1 LRAATRADPT
11 FAEAWYNLG
20 DLLDEEGRS
29 EAAIDTVGTHG
40 TDWSGVW
47 LVDRP
52 LDCDDTDNV
61 SVDTILAVS
70 LDCGP
75 SDLSDYEWAQ
85 DGQSHQEWLIPA
97 DFVNKH
103 TLAIVQLDPS
113 LRRSA

>member
-1 LRAATRADPT
+1 MMKLYHVTTSDAAKAILRAGFRDTAGTYGP
-11 FAEAWYNLG
+11 
-20 DLLDEEGRS
+20 GRS
-29 EAAIDTVGTHG
+29 
-40 TDWSGVW
+40 GVC

-52 LDCDDTDNV
+52 LDCNDISAD
-61 SVDTILAVS
+61 SIILAVS

-103 TLAIVQLDPS
+103 TLAIVQLDRNF
-113 LRRSA
+113 RRSA

>member
-1 LRAATRADPT
+1 MVKLYHITTCDAAKAILRAGFR
-11 FAEAWYNLG
+11 
-20 DLLDEEGRS
+20 
-29 EAAIDTVGTHG
+29 DTVGTYG

-52 LDCDDTDNV
+52 LDCHDTNNV
-61 SVDTILAVS
+61 DADTVLAVS

-75 SDLSDYEWAQ
+75 DDLSDYEWAQ

-103 TLAIVQLDPS
+103 TLAIVQLDRG

>member
-1 LRAATRADPT
+1 MMKLYHVTTCDAAKAILRDGFR
-11 FAEAWYNLG
+11 
-20 DLLDEEGRS
+20 
-29 EAAIDTVGTHG
+29 DTVGTHG
-40 TDWSGVW
+40 THWSGVW